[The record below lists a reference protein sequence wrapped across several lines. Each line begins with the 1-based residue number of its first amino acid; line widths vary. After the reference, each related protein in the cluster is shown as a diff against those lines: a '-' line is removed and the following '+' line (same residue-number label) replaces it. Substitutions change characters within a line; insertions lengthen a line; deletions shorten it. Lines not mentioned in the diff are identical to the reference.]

1 MAFVNS
7 IHRPAKTLTQRE
19 QKALLR
25 VTGEHRAGF
34 RDHVIYA
41 LALGTGLRAHE
52 LLALNVGDVFDVE
65 GRARRRIQLRV
76 FKRSNPDEAAQEV
89 VHGSGLRAKLE
100 RLRRWKQREGQVLA
114 PDAPIFV
121 SRNSNRLSARQLGQ
135 GFHRWQEQAGFERRL
150 GFHALRHTACT
161 NLYRATRDIRLTQRF
176 ARHAS
181 VTTTMR
187 YAHPS
192 DEDLVR
198 AVDGLLDR
206 ANALADGK

>member
-1 MAFVNS
+1 MTYVDS
-7 IHRPAKTLTQRE
+7 IHRPAKTLTERE

-34 RDHVIYA
+34 RDYVLYA

-52 LLALNVGDVFDVE
+52 ILALNVGDAFDTQ
-65 GRARRRIQLRV
+65 GRARRRVQLRV
-76 FKRSNPDEAAQEV
+76 FKRSNSDTAAQEV
-89 VHGSGLRAKLE
+89 VLGSGLRAKLA
-100 RLRRWKQREGQVLA
+100 RLWRWKRREGQALD
-114 PDAPIFV
+114 PDAPLFV
-121 SRNSNRLSARQLGQ
+121 SRNGNRLSGRQLRQ
-135 GFHRWQEQAGFERRL
+135 GFHRWQERSSFERRL

-198 AVDGLLDR
+198 AVEGLET
-206 ANALADGK
+206 

>member
-1 MAFVNS
+1 MAYVDS
-7 IHRPAKTLTQRE
+7 IHRPAKTLAERE

-41 LALGTGLRAHE
+41 LALSTGLRAHE

-65 GRARRRIQLRV
+65 GRARRRVQLRV

-89 VHGSGLRAKLE
+89 VLGSGLRAKLK
-100 RLRRWKQREGQVLA
+100 RLWRWKRGEGQPLDGDSPV
-114 PDAPIFV
+114 FV
-121 SRNSNRLSARQLGQ
+121 SRNGNRLSARQLRQ
-135 GFHRWQEQAGFERRL
+135 GFHRWQDLAGFERRL

-181 VTTTMR
+181 VTTMMR

-198 AVDGLLDR
+198 AVEGLL
-206 ANALADGK
+206 N